1 MARRTSLAPKG
12 DFSSA
17 TGVGKYRSQYLLS
30 EILICGDCGARY
42 KRVNWYRNGKRKVV
56 WRCINRVQGGPERC
70 SSPTIEEQHLHDAIM
85 QAVMRLAKQD
95 TDVLRIL
102 KEQIRAGI
110 LGGDDGIGDIEAL
123 QKRIALIDT
132 EIDANISSVT
142 ADNIEGYDDKA
153 IMELLTEK
161 NELEH
166 RLQKA
171 IEQNAAREGKEEK
184 VQEVLQITDM
194 LKNHPMKFD
203 DKMLRKLLKRV
214 EVLSTEEI
222 LITFAGG
229 LQVRE
234 KMQDTLKRM
243 PIRKR

>member
-1 MARRTSLAPKG
+1 MNVT
-12 DFSSA
+12 
-17 TGVGKYRSQYLLS
+17 
-30 EILICGDCGARY
+30 EI
-42 KRVNWYRNGKRKVV
+42 
-56 WRCINRVQGGPERC
+56 
-70 SSPTIEEQHLHDAIM
+70 
-85 QAVMRLAKQD
+85 
-95 TDVLRIL
+95 
-102 KEQIRAGI
+102 
-110 LGGDDGIGDIEAL
+110 
-123 QKRIALIDT
+123 KRIALIDT
-132 EIDANISSVT
+132 EIDAKISSVT
-142 ADNIEGYDDKA
+142 ADNIEDYDDKA

-171 IEQNAAREGKEEK
+171 IEENAAREGQEEK
-184 VQEVLQITDM
+184 VQEVLQIADM

>member
-1 MARRTSLAPKG
+1 MKKFKG
-12 DFSSA
+12 
-17 TGVGKYRSQYLLS
+17 Y
-30 EILICGDCGARY
+30 
-42 KRVNWYRNGKRKVV
+42 WYRNGKRKVV

-70 SSPTIEEQHLHDAIM
+70 GSPTIEEQHLHAAIM

-95 TDVLRIL
+95 TDVLRII

-110 LGGDDGIGDIEAL
+110 LGGDEGTGNTEAL
-123 QKRIALIDT
+123 QQRIALIDT
-132 EIDANISSVT
+132 EIDAKISSVT
-142 ADNIEGYDDKA
+142 ADNIEDYDDKA

-161 NELEH
+161 SELER

-171 IEQNAAREGKEEK
+171 IDQNVAREGKEEK

-222 LITFAGG
+222 LLTFTGG
-229 LQVRE
+229 LQMRE

-243 PIRKR
+243 PIRKG

>member
-1 MARRTSLAPKG
+1 MNVT
-12 DFSSA
+12 
-17 TGVGKYRSQYLLS
+17 
-30 EILICGDCGARY
+30 EI
-42 KRVNWYRNGKRKVV
+42 
-56 WRCINRVQGGPERC
+56 
-70 SSPTIEEQHLHDAIM
+70 
-85 QAVMRLAKQD
+85 
-95 TDVLRIL
+95 
-102 KEQIRAGI
+102 
-110 LGGDDGIGDIEAL
+110 
-123 QKRIALIDT
+123 KRIALIDT

-142 ADNIEGYDDKA
+142 ADNIEDYDDKA

-184 VQEVLQITDM
+184 VQEVLQIADM

-222 LITFAGG
+222 LITFTDG
-229 LQVRE
+229 LQMRE

-243 PIRKR
+243 PIRKG

>member
-1 MARRTSLAPKG
+1 MNVT
-12 DFSSA
+12 
-17 TGVGKYRSQYLLS
+17 
-30 EILICGDCGARY
+30 EI
-42 KRVNWYRNGKRKVV
+42 
-56 WRCINRVQGGPERC
+56 
-70 SSPTIEEQHLHDAIM
+70 
-85 QAVMRLAKQD
+85 
-95 TDVLRIL
+95 
-102 KEQIRAGI
+102 
-110 LGGDDGIGDIEAL
+110 
-123 QKRIALIDT
+123 KRIALIDT
-132 EIDANISSVT
+132 EIDAKISSVT
-142 ADNIEGYDDKA
+142 ADNIEDYDDKA

-171 IEQNAAREGKEEK
+171 IEENAAREGQEEK
-184 VQEVLQITDM
+184 VQEVLQIADM

-222 LITFAGG
+222 LITFTDG

-243 PIRKR
+243 PIRKG

>member
-1 MARRTSLAPKG
+1 M
-12 DFSSA
+12 
-17 TGVGKYRSQYLLS
+17 VVLLLPQKNFADITERKCKMNVT
-30 EILICGDCGARY
+30 EI
-42 KRVNWYRNGKRKVV
+42 
-56 WRCINRVQGGPERC
+56 
-70 SSPTIEEQHLHDAIM
+70 
-85 QAVMRLAKQD
+85 
-95 TDVLRIL
+95 
-102 KEQIRAGI
+102 
-110 LGGDDGIGDIEAL
+110 
-123 QKRIALIDT
+123 KRIALIDT
-132 EIDANISSVT
+132 EIDAKISSVT
-142 ADNIEGYDDKA
+142 ADNIEDYDDKA

-171 IEQNAAREGKEEK
+171 IEENAAREGQEEK
-184 VQEVLQITDM
+184 VEEVLQIADM

-222 LITFAGG
+222 LITFTDG

-243 PIRKR
+243 PIRKG

>member
-1 MARRTSLAPKG
+1 
-12 DFSSA
+12 
-17 TGVGKYRSQYLLS
+17 
-30 EILICGDCGARY
+30 
-42 KRVNWYRNGKRKVV
+42 
-56 WRCINRVQGGPERC
+56 
-70 SSPTIEEQHLHDAIM
+70 
-85 QAVMRLAKQD
+85 MRLAKQD
-95 TDVLRIL
+95 TDVLRII

-123 QKRIALIDT
+123 PQRIALIDT
-132 EIDANISSVT
+132 EIDAKISSVT
-142 ADNIEGYDDKA
+142 ADNIEDYDDKA

-194 LKNHPMKFD
+194 LKNNPMKFD
-203 DKMLRKLLKRV
+203 DKMLHKQLKRV

-229 LQVRE
+229 LQMRE
-234 KMQDTLKRM
+234 KMQDSLKRM
-243 PIRKR
+243 PIRKG

>member
-1 MARRTSLAPKG
+1 M
-12 DFSSA
+12 
-17 TGVGKYRSQYLLS
+17 VVLLLPQKS
-30 EILICGDCGARY
+30 FADITERKCKMNVTEI
-42 KRVNWYRNGKRKVV
+42 
-56 WRCINRVQGGPERC
+56 
-70 SSPTIEEQHLHDAIM
+70 
-85 QAVMRLAKQD
+85 
-95 TDVLRIL
+95 
-102 KEQIRAGI
+102 
-110 LGGDDGIGDIEAL
+110 
-123 QKRIALIDT
+123 KRIALIDT
-132 EIDANISSVT
+132 EIDAKISSVT
-142 ADNIEGYDDKA
+142 ADNIEDYDDKA

-171 IEQNAAREGKEEK
+171 IEENAAREGQEEK
-184 VQEVLQITDM
+184 VQEVLQIADM

-222 LITFAGG
+222 LITFTDG

-243 PIRKR
+243 PIRKG

>member
-1 MARRTSLAPKG
+1 MNVT
-12 DFSSA
+12 
-17 TGVGKYRSQYLLS
+17 
-30 EILICGDCGARY
+30 EI
-42 KRVNWYRNGKRKVV
+42 
-56 WRCINRVQGGPERC
+56 
-70 SSPTIEEQHLHDAIM
+70 
-85 QAVMRLAKQD
+85 
-95 TDVLRIL
+95 
-102 KEQIRAGI
+102 
-110 LGGDDGIGDIEAL
+110 
-123 QKRIALIDT
+123 KRIALIDT
-132 EIDANISSVT
+132 EIDAKISSVT
-142 ADNIEGYDDKA
+142 ADNIEDYDDKA

-166 RLQKA
+166 RLQTA
-171 IEQNAAREGKEEK
+171 IEQNAVREGKKEK
-184 VQEVLQITDM
+184 VQEVLQIADM

>member
-1 MARRTSLAPKG
+1 MNVT
-12 DFSSA
+12 
-17 TGVGKYRSQYLLS
+17 
-30 EILICGDCGARY
+30 EI
-42 KRVNWYRNGKRKVV
+42 
-56 WRCINRVQGGPERC
+56 
-70 SSPTIEEQHLHDAIM
+70 
-85 QAVMRLAKQD
+85 
-95 TDVLRIL
+95 
-102 KEQIRAGI
+102 
-110 LGGDDGIGDIEAL
+110 
-123 QKRIALIDT
+123 KRIALIDT

-142 ADNIEGYDDKA
+142 ADNIEDYDDKA

-171 IEQNAAREGKEEK
+171 IEHNAAREGKEEK
-184 VQEVLQITDM
+184 VQEVLQIADM

-222 LITFAGG
+222 LITFTDG
-229 LQVRE
+229 LQMRE

-243 PIRKR
+243 PIRKG

>member
-1 MARRTSLAPKG
+1 M
-12 DFSSA
+12 
-17 TGVGKYRSQYLLS
+17 
-30 EILICGDCGARY
+30 
-42 KRVNWYRNGKRKVV
+42 V

-70 SSPTIEEQHLHDAIM
+70 SSSTIEEQHLHAAIM

-95 TDVLRIL
+95 TDVLRII

-123 QKRIALIDT
+123 QQRIALIDT

-142 ADNIEGYDDKA
+142 ADNIEDYDDKA

-184 VQEVLQITDM
+184 VQEVLQIADM

-203 DKMLRKLLKRV
+203 DKLLRKLLKRV

-222 LITFAGG
+222 LITFTGG

-243 PIRKR
+243 PIRKG

>member
-1 MARRTSLAPKG
+1 
-12 DFSSA
+12 
-17 TGVGKYRSQYLLS
+17 
-30 EILICGDCGARY
+30 
-42 KRVNWYRNGKRKVV
+42 
-56 WRCINRVQGGPERC
+56 
-70 SSPTIEEQHLHDAIM
+70 
-85 QAVMRLAKQD
+85 MRLAKQD
-95 TDVLRIL
+95 TDVLRII

-123 QKRIALIDT
+123 QQRIALIDT

-142 ADNIEGYDDKA
+142 ADNIEDYDDKA

-184 VQEVLQITDM
+184 VQEVLQIADM

-203 DKMLRKLLKRV
+203 DKLLRKLLKRV

-222 LITFAGG
+222 LITFTGG

-243 PIRKR
+243 PIRKG

>member
-1 MARRTSLAPKG
+1 MNVT
-12 DFSSA
+12 
-17 TGVGKYRSQYLLS
+17 
-30 EILICGDCGARY
+30 EI
-42 KRVNWYRNGKRKVV
+42 
-56 WRCINRVQGGPERC
+56 
-70 SSPTIEEQHLHDAIM
+70 
-85 QAVMRLAKQD
+85 
-95 TDVLRIL
+95 
-102 KEQIRAGI
+102 
-110 LGGDDGIGDIEAL
+110 
-123 QKRIALIDT
+123 KRIALIDT

-142 ADNIEGYDDKA
+142 ADNIEDYDDKA
-153 IMELLTEK
+153 IKELHTEK

-184 VQEVLQITDM
+184 VQEVLQIADM

-222 LITFAGG
+222 LITFTDG
-229 LQVRE
+229 LQMRE

-243 PIRKR
+243 PIRKG

>member
-1 MARRTSLAPKG
+1 MPYYDHDKDYPFAAFITNL
-12 DFSSA
+12 
-17 TGVGKYRSQYLLS
+17 GKYNEGELVG
-30 EILICGDCGARY
+30 EWV
-42 KRVNWYRNGKRKVV
+42 KF
-56 WRCINRVQGGPERC
+56 
-70 SSPTIEEQHLHDAIM
+70 PTTAEE
-85 QAVMRLAKQD
+85 
-95 TDVLRIL
+95 L
-102 KEQIRAGI
+102 KEVFKRI
-110 LGGDDGIGDIEAL
+110 GIGQKDDFGQPYEEWFITDYDCYVDGLYSKLGEYENLDELNYLASKLDEMSESEYAQFQAGMEMGDHCGSL
-123 QKRIALIDT
+123 QEIINLT
-132 EIDANISSVT
+132 ENLDCYEIYP
-142 ADNIEGYDDKA
+142 NIEDYDDKA

-184 VQEVLQITDM
+184 VQEVLQIADM

-229 LQVRE
+229 RQMRE

-243 PIRKR
+243 PIRKG